1 MSHDCTRAIIDLD
14 AVSSNFDAVC
24 RKAKVPVMAV
34 IKADAYGHGAVPI
47 ARLLENRC
55 AFFGVS
61 SMSEALEL
69 RDAGIA
75 RPILILGYTP
85 PQAFPD
91 AVRLGIRPAIFRRE
105 DGEVLSRAAVE
116 AGVSAAFH
124 FAVDTGMSR
133 IGFQVTEADAQN
145 GSRLSAGS
153 LRYAIAHSGGTGD
166 GIRFP
171 SKCFQSFEI
180 AVYLSVAVKRIVVV
194 RTEVMESSLVF
205 KNVVYGDQHGMGDCK
220 RGSIFATSSR
230 NSLVLCKE
238 IRTLYGFCRLCTL
251 RQNRFECLISFRR
264 FTMFSSSCALVVTGT
279 DTSP

>member
-85 PQAFPD
+85 TPF
-91 AVRLGIRPAIFRRE
+91 VW
-105 DGEVLSRAAVE
+105 
-116 AGVSAAFH
+116 VSAPPF
-124 FAVDTGMSR
+124 
-133 IGFQVTEADAQN
+133 
-145 GSRLSAGS
+145 SAG
-153 LRYAIAHSGGTGD
+153 RTGKPYP
-166 GIRFP
+166 GLP
-171 SKCFQSFEI
+171 W
-180 AVYLSVAVKRIVVV
+180 
-194 RTEVMESSLVF
+194 
-205 KNVVYGDQHGMGDCK
+205 K
-220 RGSIFATSSR
+220 RGYPLPF
-230 NSLVLCKE
+230 
-238 IRTLYGFCRLCTL
+238 TLPWTR
-251 RQNRFECLISFRR
+251 
-264 FTMFSSSCALVVTGT
+264 A
-279 DTSP
+279 

>member
-85 PQAFPD
+85 PQAFPRRRSSGYPPRHFPPGGRGSP
-91 AVRLGIRPAIFRRE
+91 VPGCRGSGGIRS
-105 DGEVLSRAAVE
+105 LSLCRGHGHE
-116 AGVSAAFH
+116 PHRFSG
-124 FAVDTGMSR
+124 
-133 IGFQVTEADAQN
+133 N
-145 GSRLSAGS
+145 GSRRRH
-153 LRYAIAHSGGTGD
+153 LR
-166 GIRFP
+166 
-171 SKCFQSFEI
+171 
-180 AVYLSVAVKRIVVV
+180 
-194 RTEVMESSLVF
+194 
-205 KNVVYGDQHGMGDCK
+205 
-220 RGSIFATSSR
+220 
-230 NSLVLCKE
+230 
-238 IRTLYGFCRLCTL
+238 
-251 RQNRFECLISFRR
+251 
-264 FTMFSSSCALVVTGT
+264 
-279 DTSP
+279 